1 MTNPQM
7 DIDDAGAFLEVADG
21 LGARLAREAI
31 WHGPRCNWTG
41 DVMDFLDGR
50 WQVVHR
56 ALPGDVYGGTAGV
69 ALFLGRLHAATRER
83 LYARVAQAALEQA
96 AAQLPALPAA
106 AGGAFYAGA
115 LGIAWAMLRVG
126 HLVDAPALAE
136 RGWQAVEAIA
146 RADAGATGGLDI
158 TSGSAGAIAGLLDLL
173 PLAAGDPAL
182 QGRLL
187 EAAARHGRRL
197 VDTARRDDRGWHWAP
212 EAAPATEHGLCG
224 LSHGAAGM
232 AWALLALHRA
242 TGEPDF
248 AHAGREAMRYER
260 SWFSR
265 DEQNWP
271 DLRSLYDPM
280 LGAQADA
287 AAAQGGRRLV
297 YMSAWCHGAPG
308 IGLARLATH
317 ALTGD
322 AACLDEARAALR
334 TTRVGLELS
343 LQQPAWS
350 QNFSL
355 CHGLAGN
362 AELLLDAGR
371 ALGDAASLALARRV
385 GASGRALYA
394 QPEAPWPC
402 GVNGGGETPA
412 LLLGLAG
419 IGHFYLRLH
428 DAATPSV
435 LLLPGAAAAASP
447 GSRA

>member
-1 MTNPQM
+1 MTTPFDTN
-7 DIDDAGAFLEVADG
+7 DAGAFLEVADG

-31 WHGPRCNWTG
+31 WHGARCNWTG
-41 DVMDFLDGR
+41 DAMEFLDGR
-50 WQVVHR
+50 WQVAHR
-56 ALPGDVYGGTAGV
+56 ALPADVYGGTAGV

-96 AAQLPALPAA
+96 ASQLPAQPAA
-106 AGGAFYAGA
+106 ARGAFYAGA
-115 LGIAWAMLRVG
+115 LGIAWAMLRTG
-126 HLVDAPALAE
+126 HLVDAPALVE
-136 RGWQAVEAIA
+136 HGWQAVEAIA
-146 RADAGATGGLDI
+146 ADDPDAAHGLDI

-173 PLAAGDPAL
+173 PLADGDAARR
-182 QGRLL
+182 GRLL
-187 EAAARHGRRL
+187 DAAARHGRRL
-197 VDTARRDDRGWHWAP
+197 VDRARRGERGWHWAP

-224 LSHGAAGM
+224 FSHGAAGM

-248 AHAGREAMRYER
+248 AHGGREAMRYER

-271 DLRSLYDPM
+271 DLRSLYDPT
-280 LGAQADA
+280 LGALADA
-287 AAAQGGRRLV
+287 AAAQGGRRLA

-317 ALTGD
+317 ALTRE

-362 AELLLDAGR
+362 AELLLEAGR
-371 ALGDAASLALARRV
+371 ALGDADALALARRV
-385 GASGRALYA
+385 GATGRALYA
-394 QPEAPWPC
+394 QAEAPWPC

-428 DAATPSV
+428 DPATPCV
-435 LLLPGAAAAASP
+435 LLLPGAAPSP